1 MSLNL
6 DNELEL
12 RSQILPQLFAAA
24 WWWRRS
30 AGVLD
35 RRTPGATLVHALA
48 REHDAVRAALEV
60 DLEIVFIELDIG
72 NRSL

>member
-1 MSLNL
+1 
-6 DNELEL
+6 
-12 RSQILPQLFAAA
+12 
-24 WWWRRS
+24 
-30 AGVLD
+30 VLD